1 MILSGSDL
9 RAVQTALDARLE
21 IAMDRSLGGRH
32 IRVSTRRASPAWY
45 PAAMLV
51 RLERW
56 RGNLYSTQYFTSL
69 EDVRRAL

>member
-45 PAAMLV
+45 PATMLV

-56 RGNLYSTQYFTSL
+56 QGNLYSTQYFTSL